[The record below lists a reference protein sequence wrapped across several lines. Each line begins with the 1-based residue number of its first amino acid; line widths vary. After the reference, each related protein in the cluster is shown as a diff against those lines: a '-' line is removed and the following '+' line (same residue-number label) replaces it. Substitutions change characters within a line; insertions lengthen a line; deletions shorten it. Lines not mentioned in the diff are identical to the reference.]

1 MDMRTG
7 ILIGIAWAL
16 FAALSAQAADSPGL
30 PAPVYD
36 YFRAADEAAK
46 AGDAAAF
53 REAVVAA
60 AGGVGNYTISP
71 DGRKAFVGAGDR
83 FDEYFDADM
92 WEEPV
97 FYFEVGRGLVSF
109 DIKRASYANAAW
121 SADARYCAYTASMEG
136 QPATLYVADTE
147 VGKDVSLGAVAP
159 RGIRNSFAFEGR
171 YLVWLGVE
179 EREGEPPLWVPG
191 LRAYDLKAE
200 RELEI
205 LKADMSTLEPPGG
218 AAPSGRVKL
227 VPAGKVPEKLKGC
240 DLYKYYKGTFVDCRT
255 FGM

>member
-1 MDMRTG
+1 MIVAVAAG
-7 ILIGIAWAL
+7 
-16 FAALSAQAADSPGL
+16 AALIPVAVAAAGDPDL
-30 PAPVYD
+30 PAPVYA

-46 AGDAAAF
+46 AGDVAAF

-60 AGGVGNYTISP
+60 AGGAGNYTISP

-83 FDEYFDADM
+83 LDDYWDADM

-97 FYFEVGRGLVSF
+97 FYFEVGRGLVSYE
-109 DIKRASYANAAW
+109 IKRASYADAAW

-136 QPATLYVADTE
+136 QPPALYVADTE
-147 VGKDVSLGAVAP
+147 VGEDVALGHVAP
-159 RGIRNSFAFEGR
+159 RGKRKSFAFEGR
-171 YLVWLGVE
+171 YLVWLGAE

-191 LRAYDLKAE
+191 VRAYDLKAK

-218 AAPSGRVKL
+218 AAASGRVKL
-227 VPAGKVPEKLKGC
+227 VPAGEVPEKLTGC
-240 DLYKYYKGTFVDCRT
+240 DLYTEFNGTYVDCRT